1 MKDELTK
8 NSELLDA
15 ETDEEMDNPYADEWL
30 YEMTDYL
37 GQPVSVP
44 ESLVDT
50 FLKQQEELKA
60 KYGDKMSPEMEEA
73 MARSRELSK
82 GIADGLYEELVAAGL
97 IKPELL
103 KDEQK

>member
-1 MKDELTK
+1 MKDEL
-8 NSELLDA
+8 NRDELMSM
-15 ETDEEMDNPYADEWL
+15 EPDEEMDDPFADEWM

-44 ESLVDT
+44 ESLVGT

-73 MARSRELSK
+73 MARSRELWEK
-82 GIADGLYEELVAAGL
+82 VPDEELENL
-97 IKPELL
+97 FK
-103 KDEQK
+103 

>member
-15 ETDEEMDNPYADEWL
+15 ETDEEMDDPYADEWL

-44 ESLVDT
+44 ESLVDD
-50 FLKQQEELKA
+50 FLKEQEELKA
-60 KYGDKMSPEMEEA
+60 KYGDKMSPEMEAA
-73 MARSRELSK
+73 MARSRELTK
-82 GIADGLYEELVAAGL
+82 GMGKEFREMAIRAGL
-97 IKPELL
+97 IK
-103 KDEQK
+103 DESK

>member
-15 ETDEEMDNPYADEWL
+15 ETDEKMDDPYADEWL

-73 MARSRELSK
+73 MARSRELWEK
-82 GIADGLYEELVAAGL
+82 VPDEELENL
-97 IKPELL
+97 FK
-103 KDEQK
+103 

>member
-15 ETDEEMDNPYADEWL
+15 ETDKEMDDPYADEWL

-73 MARSRELSK
+73 MARSRELTK
-82 GIADGLYEELVAAGL
+82 GMGAEFREMAIRAGL
-97 IKPELL
+97 IK
-103 KDEQK
+103 DEQK

>member
-15 ETDEEMDNPYADEWL
+15 ETDEEMDDPYADEWL

-73 MARSRELSK
+73 MTRSRELWEK
-82 GIADGLYEELVAAGL
+82 VPDEELENL
-97 IKPELL
+97 FK
-103 KDEQK
+103 

>member
-15 ETDEEMDNPYADEWL
+15 ETDEEMGNPYADEWL

-60 KYGDKMSPEMEEA
+60 KYGDKMSPEMEAA
-73 MARSRELSK
+73 MAKSRELTK
-82 GIADGLYEELVAAGL
+82 GMGEKFRASLVKRGL
-97 IKPELL
+97 I

>member
-15 ETDEEMDNPYADEWL
+15 ETDEEMDDPYADEWL

-73 MARSRELSK
+73 QLSK
-82 GIADGLYEELVAAGL
+82 EESKKMADDLHAAFVKAGL
-97 IKPELL
+97 IK
-103 KDEQK
+103 DGQK

>member
-1 MKDELTK
+1 MKEELTK

-15 ETDEEMDNPYADEWL
+15 ETDEEMDDPYADEWL

-73 MARSRELSK
+73 MARSRELWEK
-82 GIADGLYEELVAAGL
+82 VPDEELENL
-97 IKPELL
+97 FK
-103 KDEQK
+103 

>member
-1 MKDELTK
+1 MKDERTK
-8 NSELLDA
+8 NSELLDE
-15 ETDEEMDNPYADEWL
+15 ETNDPFADEWL
-30 YEMTDYL
+30 YEVTDYL

-44 ESLVDT
+44 ESLVDD
-50 FLKQQEELKA
+50 FLKEQEELKA
-60 KYGDKMSPEMEEA
+60 KYGDKMSPEMEAA

>member
-15 ETDEEMDNPYADEWL
+15 ETDEEMDDPYADEWL

-73 MARSRELSK
+73 MARSRELTK
-82 GIADGLYEELVAAGL
+82 GMGERFREMAIQAGL
-97 IKPELL
+97 LKPE
-103 KDEQK
+103 QK

>member
-15 ETDEEMDNPYADEWL
+15 ETDEMMDDPYADEWL

-73 MARSRELSK
+73 MARSRELWEK
-82 GIADGLYEELVAAGL
+82 VPDEELENL
-97 IKPELL
+97 FK
-103 KDEQK
+103 

>member
-15 ETDEEMDNPYADEWL
+15 ETDEEMDDPYADEWL

-82 GIADGLYEELVAAGL
+82 GLGKKFRASLIKRGL
-97 IKPELL
+97 IKDEL
-103 KDEQK
+103 K

>member
-15 ETDEEMDNPYADEWL
+15 ETDEEMDDPYADEWL

-73 MARSRELSK
+73 MARSRELWEEVP
-82 GIADGLYEELVAAGL
+82 DEELENL
-97 IKPELL
+97 FK
-103 KDEQK
+103 

>member
-15 ETDEEMDNPYADEWL
+15 ETDEEMDDPYADEWL

-50 FLKQQEELKA
+50 FLKQQEELKGKSRTEHSEQEGA
-60 KYGDKMSPEMEEA
+60 AYG
-73 MARSRELSK
+73 
-82 GIADGLYEELVAAGL
+82 
-97 IKPELL
+97 
-103 KDEQK
+103 

>member
-15 ETDEEMDNPYADEWL
+15 EMDEEMDDPYADEWL

-60 KYGDKMSPEMEEA
+60 KYGDKMSPEMEAE
-73 MARSRELSK
+73 MAESRALWEK
-82 GIADGLYEELVAAGL
+82 VPDEELENL
-97 IKPELL
+97 FK
-103 KDEQK
+103 

>member
-1 MKDELTK
+1 MKDELIK

-15 ETDEEMDNPYADEWL
+15 ETDEELDDPYADEWL

-44 ESLVDT
+44 ESLVET

-73 MARSRELSK
+73 MARSRELWEK
-82 GIADGLYEELVAAGL
+82 VPDEELENL
-97 IKPELL
+97 FK
-103 KDEQK
+103 

>member
-15 ETDEEMDNPYADEWL
+15 ETDEEMDEEMDDPYADEWL

-60 KYGDKMSPEMEEA
+60 KYGDKMSPEMEAE
-73 MARSRELSK
+73 MAESRALWEK
-82 GIADGLYEELVAAGL
+82 VPIEELENL
-97 IKPELL
+97 FK
-103 KDEQK
+103 

>member
-15 ETDEEMDNPYADEWL
+15 ETDEEMDDPYADEWL

-44 ESLVDT
+44 ESLVET

-60 KYGDKMSPEMEEA
+60 KYGDKMSPEMEAA
-73 MARSRELSK
+73 MARSRELWEK
-82 GIADGLYEELVAAGL
+82 VPDEELENL
-97 IKPELL
+97 FK
-103 KDEQK
+103 

>member
-15 ETDEEMDNPYADEWL
+15 ETDEEMDDPYADEWL

-44 ESLVDT
+44 ESLVET

-73 MARSRELSK
+73 MARSRDLWEK
-82 GIADGLYEELVAAGL
+82 VPDEELENL
-97 IKPELL
+97 FK
-103 KDEQK
+103 

>member
-15 ETDEEMDNPYADEWL
+15 ETDEEMDDPYADEWL

-60 KYGDKMSPEMEEA
+60 KYGDKMSP
-73 MARSRELSK
+73 
-82 GIADGLYEELVAAGL
+82 
-97 IKPELL
+97 
-103 KDEQK
+103 

>member
-15 ETDEEMDNPYADEWL
+15 ETDEERDDPYADEWL

-73 MARSRELSK
+73 MARSRELWEK
-82 GIADGLYEELVAAGL
+82 VPDEELENL
-97 IKPELL
+97 FK
-103 KDEQK
+103 

>member
-15 ETDEEMDNPYADEWL
+15 ETDEEMDDPYADEWL

-73 MARSRELSK
+73 MARSRELWEK
-82 GIADGLYEELVAAGL
+82 VPDEELENL
-97 IKPELL
+97 FK
-103 KDEQK
+103 

>member
-15 ETDEEMDNPYADEWL
+15 ETDEEMDDPYADEWL

-73 MARSRELSK
+73 MARSRDLWEK
-82 GIADGLYEELVAAGL
+82 VPDEELENL
-97 IKPELL
+97 FK
-103 KDEQK
+103 

>member
-15 ETDEEMDNPYADEWL
+15 ETDEWL

-60 KYGDKMSPEMEEA
+60 KYGGKMSPEMEEA
-73 MARSRELSK
+73 TARSRELSK

>member
-15 ETDEEMDNPYADEWL
+15 EMDEEMDDPYADEWL

-44 ESLVDT
+44 ESLVET

-73 MARSRELSK
+73 MARSRELWEK
-82 GIADGLYEELVAAGL
+82 VPDEELENL
-97 IKPELL
+97 FK
-103 KDEQK
+103 

>member
-15 ETDEEMDNPYADEWL
+15 ETDEEMDDPYADEWL

-60 KYGDKMSPEMEEA
+60 KYGDKMSPEMEAA